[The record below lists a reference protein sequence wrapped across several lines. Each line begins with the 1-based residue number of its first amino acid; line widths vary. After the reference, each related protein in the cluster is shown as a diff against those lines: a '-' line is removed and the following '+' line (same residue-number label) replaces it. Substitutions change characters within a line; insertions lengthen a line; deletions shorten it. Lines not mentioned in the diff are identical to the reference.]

1 MILQGILEPGEYTY
15 QAGLT
20 DKNAEFTFP
29 NVKPNL
35 LGSKF
40 FNWINKDYNYNF
52 PHLWLLYIKQSE
64 FIKWI

>member
-20 DKNAEFTFP
+20 DKNVEFTFP

-40 FNWINKDYNYNF
+40 FN
-52 PHLWLLYIKQSE
+52 
-64 FIKWI
+64 